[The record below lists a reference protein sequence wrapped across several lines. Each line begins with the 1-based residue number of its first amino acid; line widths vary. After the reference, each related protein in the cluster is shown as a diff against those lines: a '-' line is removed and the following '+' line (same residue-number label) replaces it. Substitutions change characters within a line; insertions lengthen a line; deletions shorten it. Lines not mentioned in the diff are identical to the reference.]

1 MAKFK
6 VVLERVETITKQG
19 AVMVEASTA
28 EAARQIILADLD
40 VDPGSYDDH
49 LEPAESDLGDIT
61 VAVENRYE
69 PRHRSAQ
76 VANLR

>member
-1 MAKFK
+1 MAKFT
-6 VVLERVETITKQG
+6 VILERVETITKQG

-49 LEPAESDLGDIT
+49 LEPVESDLGDIT
-61 VAVENRYE
+61 VAVENRYDPAQI
-69 PRHRSAQ
+69 PRSLAS
-76 VANLR
+76 

>member
-1 MAKFK
+1 MAKFTAI
-6 VVLERVETITKQG
+6 LERVETITKQG

-49 LEPAESDLGDIT
+49 LEPVESDLGDIT
-61 VAVENRYE
+61 VAVENRYDPAHI
-69 PRHRSAQ
+69 PRSLAS
-76 VANLR
+76 

>member
-6 VVLERVETITKQG
+6 VILERVETITKQG
-19 AVMVEASTA
+19 TVMVEASTA

-49 LEPAESDLGDIT
+49 LEPVESDLGDIT
-61 VAVENRYE
+61 VAVENRYDPAQI
-69 PRHRSAQ
+69 PRSLAS
-76 VANLR
+76 

>member
-6 VVLERVETITKQG
+6 VILERVETITKQG

-28 EAARQIILADLD
+28 EEARQIILADLD

-49 LEPAESDLGDIT
+49 LEPVESGIGDIT
-61 VAVENRYE
+61 VAVENRYDPAQI
-69 PRHRSAQ
+69 PRSLAS
-76 VANLR
+76 

>member
-6 VVLERVETITKQG
+6 VILERVETVIKQG

-28 EAARQIILADLD
+28 EEARKIIRADLH

-49 LEPAESDLGDIT
+49 LEPVESGIG
-61 VAVENRYE
+61 
-69 PRHRSAQ
+69 P
-76 VANLR
+76 

>member
-6 VVLERVETITKQG
+6 VILERVETITKQG

-28 EAARQIILADLD
+28 EEAWEIIRADLD

-49 LEPAESDLGDIT
+49 LAP
-61 VAVENRYE
+61 VETGIGVI
-69 PRHRSAQ
+69 SA
-76 VANLR
+76 LHC